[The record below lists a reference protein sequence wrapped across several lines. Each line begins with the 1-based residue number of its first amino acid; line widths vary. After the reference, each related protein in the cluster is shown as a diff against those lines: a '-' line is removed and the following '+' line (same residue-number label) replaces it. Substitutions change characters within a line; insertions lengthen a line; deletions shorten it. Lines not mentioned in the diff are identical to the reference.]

1 MGFLV
6 TSGTSAYRPGGTG
19 QQVKLRGVIAAH
31 KLIALGVA
39 ASCALLLAML
49 LFAVLGPKAGAVT
62 SSTTCSDWGNAT
74 WSQQTAF
81 AQRYVDEHGP
91 VAGHITATDIINLIT
106 NECLLA
112 SGEDVDDT
120 TTIVQAM
127 TGNF

>member
-1 MGFLV
+1 VGFLV
-6 TSGTSAYRPGGTG
+6 TSGSSAYRPGGTD
-19 QQVKLRGVIAAH
+19 QKLTLRGVVATH
-31 KLIALGVA
+31 KLLALAVA

-62 SSTTCSDWGNAT
+62 DATTCSDWGNAT
-74 WSQQTAF
+74 WNQQTAF
-81 AQRYVDEHGP
+81 AQRYAHEHGP
-91 VAGHITATDIINLIT
+91 VAGHITSTDIINLIT

>member
-1 MGFLV
+1 MV
-6 TSGTSAYRPGGTG
+6 TSGTSAYRPGDAD
-19 QQVKLRGVIAAH
+19 QQWTVRGVIAGH
-31 KLIALGVA
+31 KRIALGVA
-39 ASCALLLAML
+39 ASCALFVAMF

-62 SSTTCSDWGNAT
+62 DATTCSDWGSAT

-81 AQRYVDEHGP
+81 ARRYVDEQGP
-91 VAGHITATDIINLIT
+91 VAGHITSRDIINLIT
-106 NECLLA
+106 NECLVA